1 MPKEN
6 KKIELLKKYFS
17 KRKDVLMAFIFGSR
31 AKKRSTQISDWDI
44 AAYFESPYAGGIE
57 IENNRDYP
65 CESEIWGDL
74 VKILGTDNV
83 DFIILNRAPA
93 SIAAAAIAQG
103 LPLVIKDR
111 KIYLEFMLAAT
122 MEAEDYRKTAKEYAQ
137 VYWRSRSLSEED
149 KHILNQRLIFLD
161 SELSDTDKFKPLT
174 RLEYEQDHMKRR
186 QVERWIENLINA
198 AIDISKT
205 ILASQKRP
213 IPSTYREI
221 LKGIDAIVGF
231 PEGAG
236 EQLAKWTE
244 LRNILAHEYL
254 DIRWKRIDDFI
265 KRSEPYFRKLIE
277 AVKSNFLSEKKIGG
291 KRKMRAVFNLQRR

>member
-1 MPKEN
+1 MLVEK

-17 KRKDVLMAFIFGSR
+17 ERSDVLMAFVFGSR

-44 AAYFESPYAGGIE
+44 AAYFESPRAGGIE
-57 IENNRDYP
+57 LESDRDYP
-65 CESEIWGDL
+65 RESEVWGDL
-74 VKILGTDNV
+74 IKILGTDNV

-93 SIAAAAIAQG
+93 SIAALAITQG
-103 LPLVIKDR
+103 LPLAIKNR

-122 MEAEDYRKTAKEYAQ
+122 MEAEDYRRTAKEYAQ
-137 VYWRSRSLSEED
+137 VYWRSHSLSEED
-149 KHILNQRLIFLD
+149 KHILNKRLIFLD
-161 SELSDTDKFKPLT
+161 SELSDADKFKPLT
-174 RLEYEQDHMKRR
+174 RLEYEQDRMKRR
-186 QVERWIENLINA
+186 QTERWIENLMNA

-221 LKGIDAIVGF
+221 LEGIDTIAGF
-231 PEGAG
+231 PEGTG
-236 EQLAKWTE
+236 EQLAKWAE

-254 DIRWKRIDDFI
+254 DVRWKRIDDFI

-277 AVKSNFLSEKKIGG
+277 AVKSDFLSEKK
-291 KRKMRAVFNLQRR
+291 Q

>member
-1 MPKEN
+1 MLAEN

-17 KRKDVLMAFIFGSR
+17 ERKDVLMAFVFGSQ
-31 AKKRSTQISDWDI
+31 AKGRSTRISDWDI
-44 AAYFESPYAGGIE
+44 AAYFESLRAGGIE
-57 IENNRDYP
+57 LESDRDYLR
-65 CESEIWGDL
+65 ESEVWGDL
-74 VKILGTDNV
+74 VKILETDNV
-83 DFIILNRAPA
+83 DFIVLNRAPA
-93 SIAAAAIAQG
+93 SVAAAAVARG

-111 KIYLEFMLAAT
+111 RIYLEFMLAAT

-161 SELSDTDKFKPLT
+161 SELSDADKFKPLT
-174 RLEYEQDHMKRR
+174 GLEYEQDRMKRR
-186 QVERWIENLINA
+186 QVERWIENLMNA

-221 LKGIDAIVGF
+221 LKGIDTIAGF
-231 PEGAG
+231 PEGTG

-254 DIRWKRIDDFI
+254 DVRWKRIDDFI

-277 AVKSNFLSEKKIGG
+277 AVKSDFLSEKE
-291 KRKMRAVFNLQRR
+291 KR